1 MKKFLVYLCSI
12 VVAVILG
19 GVIGNL
25 CAGIAPLSWL
35 DYAPPLHLKSHTWN
49 LYVADLTFGIQSKF
63 NIAQLLLTIVAIFV
77 GAEDRTADRQKSNK
91 AQDGTG
97 QFRYS
102 AAWRLALL
110 HTAFVIFAVI
120 IALKLVDFSQYDRIL
135 NSQKKPKKKIATLL
149 FSWYNRRGLMQ
160 KAAAAQESAAV
171 CIRAENFMQPDTL
184 HRIFR
189 QQCSL
194 FYGEK
199 CRNRRFP
206 AQFLEPVTE
215 IFRKSYERNDLLG
228 DNDAACRTASK
239 GAYIMFTKDIGID
252 LGTANTL
259 VYLRGKGIIIREPS
273 VVAVNT
279 HTDRAKYV
287 GKEAKEVIGR
297 TPGSIVA
304 VRPLKDGVIA
314 DFETTTILLQEFIR
328 KAMHGKMFARARV
341 IICIPSGVTAVERR
355 AVRDAADQA
364 GAKPVL
370 IVEEP
375 MAAAIGA
382 GLPTT
387 EPTGCMVLDIGGG
400 TSEVAVISLG
410 GIVVSQS
417 VRCAGDEF
425 DAAIINYIKKRY
437 NLLIGERTAESI
449 KIQIGSAYPVDR
461 DETMQIKGRNLMSGL
476 PENINITSREV
487 RSTRRAAVPG
497 SWTCQVYPGT
507 DTAGAGG

>member
-1 MKKFLVYLCSI
+1 
-12 VVAVILG
+12 
-19 GVIGNL
+19 
-25 CAGIAPLSWL
+25 
-35 DYAPPLHLKSHTWN
+35 
-49 LYVADLTFGIQSKF
+49 
-63 NIAQLLLTIVAIFV
+63 
-77 GAEDRTADRQKSNK
+77 
-91 AQDGTG
+91 
-97 QFRYS
+97 
-102 AAWRLALL
+102 
-110 HTAFVIFAVI
+110 
-120 IALKLVDFSQYDRIL
+120 
-135 NSQKKPKKKIATLL
+135 
-149 FSWYNRRGLMQ
+149 
-160 KAAAAQESAAV
+160 
-171 CIRAENFMQPDTL
+171 
-184 HRIFR
+184 
-189 QQCSL
+189 
-194 FYGEK
+194 
-199 CRNRRFP
+199 
-206 AQFLEPVTE
+206 
-215 IFRKSYERNDLLG
+215 
-228 DNDAACRTASK
+228 
-239 GAYIMFTKDIGID
+239 MFTKDIGID

-437 NLLIGERTAESI
+437 NLLIGERTAEDI
-449 KIQIGSAYPVDR
+449 KIKIGTTYPLIEEEAVEVR
-461 DETMQIKGRNLMSGL
+461 GRNLVTGLPKTVTVTSSETEEALRETTGQIVEAVIGVLERTPPELSADILDRGIVLTGGGSMLRGLEELIEERTGINTMTAEDPMKVVAVGTGQFVEFMSGRK
-476 PENINITSREV
+476 E
-487 RSTRRAAVPG
+487 
-497 SWTCQVYPGT
+497 Y
-507 DTAGAGG
+507 

>member
-1 MKKFLVYLCSI
+1 
-12 VVAVILG
+12 
-19 GVIGNL
+19 
-25 CAGIAPLSWL
+25 
-35 DYAPPLHLKSHTWN
+35 
-49 LYVADLTFGIQSKF
+49 
-63 NIAQLLLTIVAIFV
+63 
-77 GAEDRTADRQKSNK
+77 
-91 AQDGTG
+91 
-97 QFRYS
+97 
-102 AAWRLALL
+102 
-110 HTAFVIFAVI
+110 
-120 IALKLVDFSQYDRIL
+120 
-135 NSQKKPKKKIATLL
+135 
-149 FSWYNRRGLMQ
+149 
-160 KAAAAQESAAV
+160 
-171 CIRAENFMQPDTL
+171 
-184 HRIFR
+184 
-189 QQCSL
+189 
-194 FYGEK
+194 
-199 CRNRRFP
+199 
-206 AQFLEPVTE
+206 
-215 IFRKSYERNDLLG
+215 
-228 DNDAACRTASK
+228 
-239 GAYIMFTKDIGID
+239 MFTKDIGID

-476 PENINITSREV
+476 PENINITPREV
-487 RSTRRAAVPG
+487 REALAEPLSRIVDAVKCTLEQTPPELAADIIDHGITLTGGGALLRGLDQLIHKETGMPVFIAE
-497 SWTCQVYPGT
+497 YPLDCVAEGT
-507 DTAGAGG
+507 GKILENLDKYRDAVSEESKGFE